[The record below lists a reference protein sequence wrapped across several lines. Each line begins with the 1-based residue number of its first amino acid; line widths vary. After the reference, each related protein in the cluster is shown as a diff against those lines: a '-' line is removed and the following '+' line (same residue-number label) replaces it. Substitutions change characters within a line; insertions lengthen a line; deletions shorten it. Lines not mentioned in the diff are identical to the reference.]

1 MSTYVKVEFGDGRHS
16 LELLPG
22 VTEREGGEHQV
33 DHVLPVS
40 TAAQLKQRKVLALE
54 QLLYRE
60 REGKCTDTLT
70 RTQKTAGSGIQTSV
84 YSKGIVFPIQ

>member
-22 VTEREGGEHQV
+22 VTERERGEHQV
-33 DHVLPVS
+33 DDVLPVS

-60 REGKCTDTLT
+60 REGEREGERGKVHRHTHTNDS
-70 RTQKTAGSGIQTSV
+70 REWNSD
-84 YSKGIVFPIQ
+84 